1 MTDPRYIANPVVSR
15 RDEADGTL
23 LYNPDVDD
31 VGVINGSGLALWAF
45 LAEPRTL
52 AEVAA
57 HVTATYDGV
66 DADQAAA
73 DAAAFIEQLSPTYVI
88 EVDENG
94 EPVLDAGEHSPGDDG
109 VAALDG
115 EGEAP

>member
-1 MTDPRYIANPVVSR
+1 MIGPSHLAKPVVSR

-23 LYNPDVDD
+23 RYNPDVDD
-31 VGVINGSGLALWAF
+31 VGVISGSGLALWLF

-52 AEVAA
+52 AEITA
-57 HVTATYDGV
+57 HITATYAGV
-66 DADQAAA
+66 NAEQAAA

-94 EPVLDAGEHSPGDDG
+94 ARVMGAGEQDPEDAG
-109 VAALDG
+109 AAAG
-115 EGEAP
+115 NEGEAP